1 MQDHAYATYIIS
13 EEQMVTPPLFGVL
26 QQVPLPMLEENYDFD
41 SECLTGER
49 LRKAVVPELTQV
61 QIIRH
66 PERGVP

>member
-1 MQDHAYATYIIS
+1 
-13 EEQMVTPPLFGVL
+13 MVTPPLFGVL

-66 PERGVP
+66 PE